1 MLTSS
6 ILTPRP
12 RVAPPTLPLICTEG
26 SLLEL
31 GYGLALAQAT
41 EVPAIR
47 GAARVLGVLLCELR
61 EVPAILQLLLHVLGL
76 LFLVLVEEDVP
87 DAPLLGGHELGLF
100 VLLVVILDLFV
111 GRLRVAGHPLLYF
124 LDREVLADILAQLF
138 LRNVVLL
145 QGLLVGLLVAHVLS
159 GGAGLVAYLLFE
171 LRELLVDLFVRDRY
185 VVLLGVGLGY
195 LDADELGHDLL
206 YGGLVLRI
214 VFGYTALLGELI
226 QLPLRDV
233 AALEGHHFPGLRV
246 DIGDRLGRIA
256 AHPDEY
262 DDP

>member
-1 MLTSS
+1 MVAELGLDGTDDLT
-6 ILTPRP
+6 LFGP
-12 RVAPPTLPLICTEG
+12 EG

-41 EVPAIR
+41 EAPAIR

-61 EVPAILQLLLHVLGL
+61 EVPAILQLLLYLLGL
-76 LFLVLVEEDVP
+76 LFLVFVEEDVP
-87 DAPLLGGHELGLF
+87 DAPLFGRHELGLF

-124 LDREVLADILAQLF
+124 LDREVLADVLAQLF

-171 LRELLVDLFVRDRY
+171 LRELLVDLIVRDRY

-195 LDADELGHDLL
+195 LDADDLGHDLL

-214 VFGYTALLGELI
+214 VFWHTGLLGELI

-233 AALEGHHFPGLRV
+233 SALEDHHFPGLGV

-256 AHPDEY
+256 AHRDE
-262 DDP
+262 